1 MAIRAPSPW
10 QPWANLFHLTA
21 AALGI
26 DCWIEW
32 VNSEANLVDLPSRPA
47 HRREQHYADR
57 PVFLQRR
64 MLFPAPSDYN
74 NPSELF
80 FRLKSE
86 ESTS

>member
-1 MAIRAPSPW
+1 MAAMG
-10 QPWANLFHLTA
+10 NLFHLIA
-21 AALGI
+21 AALWI
-26 DCWIEW
+26 DCWVEW

-64 MLFPAPSDYN
+64 MIFPAPSDYN